1 MTDYMV
7 NPQCFNFWCY
17 SVLPLVYDDS
27 LTYYEIICKI
37 VDYVNAMVEDEKA
50 LAKVVEKYG
59 VDIATMQ
66 TEIDKVNKEL
76 DDFKSGKALGIY
88 LDALSKWINE
98 NLQKLVA
105 RIAKFVI
112 FGLDN
117 RGYFYADIP
126 DSWDSVSFTT
136 IADYSDENFGS
147 LVLELTF

>member
-1 MTDYMV
+1 MNDYMV

-27 LTYYEIICKI
+27 LTYYEMVCKI
-37 VDYVNAMVEDEKA
+37 VDYVNAMREDEKA

-66 TEIDKVNKEL
+66 TEIDKVMQEL
-76 DDFKSGKALGIY
+76 EDFKNGKALGVY
-88 LDALSKWINE
+88 LEALSKWINE
-98 NLQKLVA
+98 NLQELVA

>member
-1 MTDYMV
+1 MINDFKS
-7 NPQCFNFWCY
+7 FNFWCY
-17 SVLPLVYDDS
+17 NVLPLVYDKS
-27 LTYYEIICKI
+27 LSYYEVVCKL
-37 VDYVNAMVEDEKA
+37 VDYVNGVINDTKEMEEVLEKFGVTIEEMQVE
-50 LAKVVEKYG
+50 
-59 VDIATMQ
+59 VDAV
-66 TEIDKVNKEL
+66 KKEL
-76 DDFKSGKALGIY
+76 EDFNNGKALGVY
-88 LDALSKWINE
+88 LEALSKWIDE
-98 NLQKLVA
+98 NLQELVA